1 MPHKHDH
8 DHDHDHSHH
17 HHPGHSHDH
26 GHDHHHD
33 HGHGGIG
40 HVHSHWGGSGGRS
53 LQKALAITVAFMGLE
68 WAAGIYSN
76 SLALLSDAAHMLSD
90 AGAILFSLFVLWMA
104 RRPATPRMS
113 YGWHRAEIL
122 GALASGIAI
131 WFIAGLLIYESVE
144 RFISPEEVNAPV
156 LLAVAVIGLGA
167 NLASLR
173 MLWKDRHSQINVR
186 AAYLHV
192 ISDSLGSVGAVIAG
206 AVLWWS
212 GWKPIDPLITVVFSV
227 LMLVNSWGLLKEAIL
242 ILMEHAPLNL
252 DPVAIKRDLEAL
264 PGVREVHDLHVWSV
278 TSGKLAMSVH
288 LISESR
294 ESPLQAANQMLFEKH
309 GIQHTTIQVE
319 HPERFDTSRCYDCG

>member
-1 MPHKHDH
+1 
-8 DHDHDHSHH
+8 
-17 HHPGHSHDH
+17 
-26 GHDHHHD
+26 
-33 HGHGGIG
+33 
-40 HVHSHWGGSGGRS
+40 
-53 LQKALAITVAFMGLE
+53 LAITVAFMALE
-68 WAAGIYSN
+68 WVAGVYSN

-131 WFIAGLLIYESVE
+131 WFIAGILIYESVE
-144 RFISPEEVNAPV
+144 RFISPEEVNAQV
-156 LLAVAVIGLGA
+156 LLVVAVIGLGA

-173 MLWKDRHSQINVR
+173 LLWRDRHSQINVR

-192 ISDSLGSVGAVIAG
+192 ISDALGSVGAVIAG

-227 LMLVNSWGLLKEAIL
+227 LMLVNSWGLVKEAIL
-242 ILMEHAPLNL
+242 ILMEHAPLTL
-252 DPVAIKRDLEAL
+252 DPESIKRDLEAL

-278 TSGKLAMSVH
+278 TSGRLAMSVH
-288 LISESR
+288 LISESH

>member
-1 MPHKHDH
+1 M
-8 DHDHDHSHH
+8 
-17 HHPGHSHDH
+17 
-26 GHDHHHD
+26 
-33 HGHGGIG
+33 
-40 HVHSHWGGSGGRS
+40 
-53 LQKALAITVAFMGLE
+53 ALE
-68 WAAGIYSN
+68 WVAGVYSN

-131 WFIAGLLIYESVE
+131 WFIAGILIYESVE
-144 RFISPEEVNAPV
+144 RFISPEEVNAQV
-156 LLAVAVIGLGA
+156 LLVVAVIGLGA

-173 MLWKDRHSQINVR
+173 MLWRDRHSQINVR

-192 ISDSLGSVGAVIAG
+192 ISDALGSVGAVIAG

-227 LMLVNSWGLLKEAIL
+227 LMLVNSWGLVKEAIL
-242 ILMEHAPLNL
+242 ILMEHAPLTL
-252 DPVAIKRDLEAL
+252 DPESIKRDLEAL

-278 TSGKLAMSVH
+278 TSGRLAMSVH
-288 LISESR
+288 LISESH